1 MEKKAP
7 WWLKH
12 KPIITVPYEGI
23 DSDAGA
29 GDARFLTIGHST
41 WDPKDYS
48 AKVLRW
54 LADKERWSRQSEELP
69 LWRVLDLAILL
80 IAVKNEKHSYLE
92 EYEQDPKSVY
102 DLKVFIKNMKELDQR
117 IIELK
122 KVLEIEG

>member
-12 KPIITVPYEGI
+12 KPIITVPYRDI
-23 DSDAGA
+23 DKKAGA

-41 WDPKDYS
+41 WDPEDYS
-48 AKVLRW
+48 AKVWR
-54 LADKERWSRQSEELP
+54 KGKRWSRQSEDLP

-92 EYEQDPKSVY
+92 EYVQDPKSKD
-102 DLKVFIKNMKELDQR
+102 DLQSFIKNMEVLDQK

-122 KVLEIEG
+122 KVLEIEE